1 MAQSRSG
8 KKSTK
13 SSGTKKRTSSSKSSS
28 SRSTS
33 ARSASSRSSRPSG
46 RAKRRAETPNLAR
59 SVLLVGLSLLCVAL
73 VLVPGQNLWR
83 TLRSWYF
90 GVFGVMTYFVGPFL
104 LYLAYLLASGYRVAL
119 FAGKVSLMG
128 VLCAGVPVIFSKLNV
143 EGLKA
148 GEVIKMLFTRGG
160 TYYWEGGVLGA
171 PVGAT
176 LLALFGRPASNILML
191 LVFLLGLMFFFA
203 ITPVDVVLFVD
214 TQYKKL
220 QAKREE
226 RAAAETAY
234 DTRLFHEEPE
244 EESVENLTEALPD
257 ANRPHHPV
265 YDVIADTSRFPKQA
279 AAPVQQP
286 ARQYAQPYT
295 APVTPVVPEA
305 PFTQQ
310 PAPQSRAGFDVDLG
324 PDATE
329 AARVKAETHDPLEPV
344 NIGPGGTFG
353 MDPLSGKTNSPLHYA
368 RPQQAAPAPAPQE
381 DFELQLEPAEE
392 EPAYTAPYTAP
403 ASYTAP
409 STSYTAAPADSAP
422 APQEPVDELDAL
434 INRAVSGHAPYYA
447 PQEVSAETTLD
458 LPQPTEFETPL
469 TPVPQEPQFDTPLV
483 PVEPEEDLPEPTPV
497 ELPQID
503 MTGRVQGDT
512 MVISPADLAAGM
524 AAQNVAPLGEPTA
537 ADASTTPAAAPMP
550 AAPVSPAVPASP
562 AAIPTLGG
570 SFSDTGS
577 VVSAAWQSGRS
588 VSEMLDAMASQPAA
602 PSAPAVP
609 VQAPAYTAPAAEPVQ
624 EETTPAQTP
633 AYTAPTTPQPAPSA
647 PAYQPAPQPMTRPAA
662 ETTQSSFTVPQQG
675 EAARVRVSTAVG
687 NSAGAPI
694 HTPPVAAKADPNAMR
709 LPTSEEQPPEPY
721 CYPSLNLF
729 NPTRPDDEAGAA
741 REMKKNADILV
752 NTLDS
757 FGVKTTMLDICRGPS
772 VTRYELQP
780 QAGIKVSRIT
790 SLADD
795 IALNL
800 ATAGVRIEAPIPG
813 KPAVGIEVPNKIRS
827 TVNIRSVFESQN
839 YINMRSPLTMALG
852 KDIAGTAQVADL
864 CKMPHLLI
872 AGSTGS
878 GKSVCVNSIIISFL
892 FRSGPEDVKLI
903 LIDPKVV
910 ELAEYNGIPH
920 LLMPVVTEPRKA
932 AGALGAS
939 VAEMERRYK
948 LFAENNVREIKAY
961 NKLAAQTGMEHLPYI
976 AIVIDEL
983 ADLMMVAGKEVEDYI
998 CRIAQKAR
1006 AAGIHLIVA
1015 TQRPSVDVITGLIK
1029 ANIPS
1034 RIAFAVSSQID
1045 SRTILDSGGAEK
1057 LLGNGDMLFLPVGAS
1072 KPVRVQGTF
1081 VTDEEIG
1088 AVLSFIKSTS
1098 TAQYD
1103 EEMIAEM
1110 ERRAVAE
1117 KGSKK
1122 GGDDDGDAGGALDAM
1137 FEQAVECVIEAGQ
1150 ASTSL
1155 LQRRCKLGYA
1165 RAARIMDQME
1175 QEKIIGP
1182 YEGAKPRAVLVTK
1195 SEWEERKLNGRYDE

>member
-8 KKSTK
+8 K
-13 SSGTKKRTSSSKSSS
+13 SSGNKNRSSSSSKSKSRSSS
-28 SRSTS
+28 SRSSTTY
-33 ARSASSRSSRPSG
+33 RASSGKSGQSSSSRNKAQASR
-46 RAKRRAETPNLAR
+46 RAQRRAETPNLAR
-59 SVLLVGLSLLCVAL
+59 SILLAGLGLLCVAM
-73 VLVPGQNLWR
+73 VLVPGQNMWK
-83 TLRSWYF
+83 TLRGGLF
-90 GVFGVMTYFVGPFL
+90 GIFGVMTYLVGPFL
-104 LYLAYLLASGYRVAL
+104 LYLAYLLASGYRVTL
-119 FAGKVSLMG
+119 FAGKVALMS
-128 VLCAGVPVIFSKLNV
+128 VLCAGVPVIFSNVSLND
-143 EGLKA
+143 A
-148 GEVIKMLFTRGG
+148 NPWQIIKMLFARGQ
-160 TYYWEGGVLGA
+160 TNFWEGGVWGA
-171 PVGAT
+171 PVGGT
-176 LLALFGRPASNILML
+176 LLALFGRPASNVIML

-203 ITPVDVVLFVD
+203 ITPADVVLFVNN
-214 TQYKKL
+214 QYQKL
-220 QAKREE
+220 QQARQDRAEE
-226 RAAAETAY
+226 ETAY
-234 DTRLFHEEPE
+234 DTQLFAQEQEEEPI
-244 EESVENLTEALPD
+244 ENLTAPVQD
-257 ANRPHHPV
+257 NRPHHPA
-265 YDVIADTSRFPKQA
+265 YDVIADTGRIPVQPA
-279 AAPVQQP
+279 QPVQPLVQQAAPVNQP
-286 ARQYAQPYT
+286 AQPVQPAIPSQPAAS
-295 APVTPVVPEA
+295 APVIPNYT
-305 PFTQQ
+305 
-310 PAPQSRAGFDVDLG
+310 PAPTYAAYAAAAGYTPASYGTPAAESQPRASFDVDLG
-324 PDATE
+324 PEATAS
-329 AARVKAETHDPLEPV
+329 AAKAAIEHDPLEPV

-353 MDPLSGKTNSPLHYA
+353 MDPLSHLSDTSHYHA
-368 RPQQAAPAPAPQE
+368 ATADPQPAVQPVADEFELKLDDPAEAAP
-381 DFELQLEPAEE
+381 EE
-392 EPAYTAPYTAP
+392 
-403 ASYTAP
+403 
-409 STSYTAAPADSAP
+409 AAG
-422 APQEPVDELDAL
+422 DELDNL
-434 INRAVSGHAPYYA
+434 ISRAVSGHAPYYGE
-447 PQEVSAETTLD
+447 QDVSSETTLD
-458 LPQPTEFETPL
+458 LPQESEFSVPL
-469 TPVPQEPQFDTPLV
+469 TPEPTFDTPLV
-483 PVEPEEDLPEPTPV
+483 PVED
-497 ELPQID
+497 
-503 MTGRVQGDT
+503 
-512 MVISPADLAAGM
+512 
-524 AAQNVAPLGEPTA
+524 
-537 ADASTTPAAAPMP
+537 DASFGIPVDGEEGAFTGNTPAKEPHSAPAASAAP
-550 AAPVSPAVPASP
+550 
-562 AAIPTLGG
+562 AIPTIGG
-570 SFSDTGS
+570 SFSVNEAVSNAWNSGRPISDVLNAQPATPVPQAAPVVPASS
-577 VVSAAWQSGRS
+577 VAAAVSA
-588 VSEMLDAMASQPAA
+588 QP
-602 PSAPAVP
+602 
-609 VQAPAYTAPAAEPVQ
+609 QQ
-624 EETTPAQTP
+624 
-633 AYTAPTTPQPAPSA
+633 PTGT
-647 PAYQPAPQPMTRPAA
+647 
-662 ETTQSSFTVPQQG
+662 ESSFVVPQRG
-675 EAARVRVSTAVG
+675 EAAHLQVSTSVG
-687 NSAGAPI
+687 NSASAPI
-694 HTPPVAAKADPNAMR
+694 SSPPSAAKADPNTMNLAAMQAE
-709 LPTSEEQPPEPY
+709 PVEPY

-729 NPTRPDDEAGAA
+729 NATRPDDEAGAA

-757 FGVKTTMLDICRGPS
+757 FGVKTTMLYICRGPS

-827 TVNIRSVFESQN
+827 TVNIRAVFESQN

-852 KDIAGTAQVADL
+852 KDIAGAAQVADL

-892 FRSGPEDVKLI
+892 FRSSPEDVKLI

-961 NKLAAQTGMEHLPYI
+961 NKLAAQTGLEHLPYI

-1045 SRTILDSGGAEK
+1045 SRTILDASGAEK

-1098 TAQYD
+1098 STQYD

-1122 GGDDDGDAGGALDAM
+1122 GSDDDGDTGGALDPM
-1137 FEQAVECVIEAGQ
+1137 FEQAVECVIDAGQ

-1182 YEGAKPRAVLVTK
+1182 YEGAKPRTVLVSK
-1195 SEWEERKLNGRYDE
+1195 AQWEEYDEA

>member
-8 KKSTK
+8 K
-13 SSGTKKRTSSSKSSS
+13 SSGNKNRSSSSSKSKSRSSS
-28 SRSTS
+28 SRSSTTYRAS
-33 ARSASSRSSRPSG
+33 SGKSGQSSSSRSKAQASR
-46 RAKRRAETPNLAR
+46 RAQRRAETPNLAR
-59 SVLLVGLSLLCVAL
+59 SILLAGLGLLCVAM
-73 VLVPGQNLWR
+73 VLVPGQNMWK
-83 TLRSWYF
+83 TLRGGLF
-90 GVFGVMTYFVGPFL
+90 GIFGVMTYLVGPFL
-104 LYLAYLLASGYRVAL
+104 LYLAYLLASGYRVTL
-119 FAGKVSLMG
+119 FAGKVALMS
-128 VLCAGVPVIFSKLNV
+128 VLCAGVPVIFSNVSLND
-143 EGLKA
+143 A
-148 GEVIKMLFTRGG
+148 NPWQIIKMLFARGQ
-160 TYYWEGGVLGA
+160 TNFWEGGVWGA
-171 PVGAT
+171 PVGGT
-176 LLALFGRPASNILML
+176 LLALFGRPASNVIML

-203 ITPVDVVLFVD
+203 ITPADVVLFVNN
-214 TQYKKL
+214 QYQKL
-220 QAKREE
+220 QQARQDRAEE
-226 RAAAETAY
+226 ETAY
-234 DTRLFHEEPE
+234 DTQLFAQEQEEEPI
-244 EESVENLTEALPD
+244 ENLTAPAQD
-257 ANRPHHPV
+257 NRPHHPA
-265 YDVIADTSRFPKQA
+265 YDVIADTGRIPVQPA
-279 AAPVQQP
+279 QPVQPLVQQAAPVNQPTQPVQSAVPSQP
-286 ARQYAQPYT
+286 AAS
-295 APVTPVVPEA
+295 APVIPNYT
-305 PFTQQ
+305 
-310 PAPQSRAGFDVDLG
+310 PAPTYAAYAAAAGYTPASYGTPAAESQPRASFDVDLG
-324 PDATE
+324 PEATAS
-329 AARVKAETHDPLEPV
+329 AAKAAIEHDPLEPV

-353 MDPLSGKTNSPLHYA
+353 MDPLSHLSDTSHYHA
-368 RPQQAAPAPAPQE
+368 ATADPQPAVQPVADEFELKLDDPAEAAP
-381 DFELQLEPAEE
+381 EE
-392 EPAYTAPYTAP
+392 
-403 ASYTAP
+403 
-409 STSYTAAPADSAP
+409 AAG
-422 APQEPVDELDAL
+422 DELDNL
-434 INRAVSGHAPYYA
+434 ISRAVSGHAPYYGE
-447 PQEVSAETTLD
+447 QDVSSETTLD
-458 LPQPTEFETPL
+458 LAQESEFSVPL
-469 TPVPQEPQFDTPLV
+469 TPEPTFDTPLV
-483 PVEPEEDLPEPTPV
+483 PVED
-497 ELPQID
+497 
-503 MTGRVQGDT
+503 
-512 MVISPADLAAGM
+512 
-524 AAQNVAPLGEPTA
+524 
-537 ADASTTPAAAPMP
+537 DASFGIPVDGEEGAFTGNTPAKEPHSAPAASAAP
-550 AAPVSPAVPASP
+550 
-562 AAIPTLGG
+562 AIPTIGG
-570 SFSDTGS
+570 SFSVNEAVSNAWNSGRPISDVLNAQPATPVPQAAPVVPASS
-577 VVSAAWQSGRS
+577 VAAAVSA
-588 VSEMLDAMASQPAA
+588 QP
-602 PSAPAVP
+602 
-609 VQAPAYTAPAAEPVQ
+609 QQ
-624 EETTPAQTP
+624 
-633 AYTAPTTPQPAPSA
+633 PTGT
-647 PAYQPAPQPMTRPAA
+647 
-662 ETTQSSFTVPQQG
+662 ESSFVVPQRG
-675 EAARVRVSTAVG
+675 EAAHLQVSTSVG
-687 NSAGAPI
+687 NSASAPI
-694 HTPPVAAKADPNAMR
+694 SSPPSVAKADPNTMNLAAMQAE
-709 LPTSEEQPPEPY
+709 PVEPY

-729 NPTRPDDEAGAA
+729 NATRPDDEAGAA

-827 TVNIRSVFESQN
+827 TVNIRAVFESQN

-852 KDIAGTAQVADL
+852 KDIAGAAQVADL

-892 FRSGPEDVKLI
+892 FRSSPEDVKLI

-961 NKLAAQTGMEHLPYI
+961 NKLAAQTGLEHLPYI

-1045 SRTILDSGGAEK
+1045 SRTILDASGAEK

-1098 TAQYD
+1098 STQYD

-1122 GGDDDGDAGGALDAM
+1122 GSDDDGDTGGALDPM
-1137 FEQAVECVIEAGQ
+1137 FEQAVECVIDAGQ

-1182 YEGAKPRAVLVTK
+1182 YEGAKPRTVLVSK
-1195 SEWEERKLNGRYDE
+1195 AQWEERKLNGQYDEA